1 MTTTLLILISV
12 TFVAMMS
19 PGPDMILLIKYSG
32 AKKHS
37 AAVLC
42 IAGICSGV
50 TLHVALSIAGIAA
63 VIAASTM
70 LYLSLKLAG
79 AAYLVY
85 IGLKSLLS
93 KGGLQ
98 LDKTIK
104 SKYGQWVNPFR
115 NGFLCNVL
123 NPKVTIFIL
132 AVFTQIVDPSTPMF
146 EKALYGLCIV
156 LESFIVWNVFVM
168 LIRTRLVLSFIQRN
182 QVTIERIV
190 GMALIGFG
198 GALAMDGTM

>member
-1 MTTTLLILISV
+1 MVTTLLILISV

-19 PGPDMILLIKYSG
+19 PGPDMMLLVKYSA

-37 AAVLC
+37 TAALC

-50 TLHVALSIAGIAA
+50 TVHVALSILGIAA
-63 VIAASTM
+63 VIAASTT
-70 LYLSLKLAG
+70 LYFSLKLAG
-79 AAYLVY
+79 AAYLIY
-85 IGLKSLLS
+85 IGILSLLS

-104 SKYGQWVNPFR
+104 SRSGKRINPFR
-115 NGFLCNVL
+115 DGFLCNVL

-132 AVFTQIVDPSTPMF
+132 AVFTQIVDPFTPVS
-146 EKALYGLCIV
+146 EKVLYGLCIV

-190 GMALIGFG
+190 GVALIGFG
-198 GALAMDGTM
+198 GLLAIDETM